1 MSPQAV
7 LGLVLEGIKTNWWG
21 LACPHHCTQPSVGL
35 LGFCFL
41 LGWISGLASTL
52 VLVWWLS
59 GFWCGPGS
67 DIVRGSSVRL
77 ASRARVLA
85 SYLHEP
91 TLLQPRRRDWTPY
104 IPTWGYPGHCAGPYL
119 FCWCCCWPVGLH
131 LSLPGLCTVGS
142 VGSLLRGCVFCGWVC
157 AEFPS

>member
-1 MSPQAV
+1 MYIYIYTIYFPYHIYGFKKSIGGFRGSSLRMSPQAV

-52 VLVWWLS
+52 ALVWWLS
-59 GFWCGPGS
+59 GFWCGSGS
-67 DIVRGSSVRL
+67 DCVRGPSTRL
-77 ASRARVLA
+77 ASRARVLS

-91 TLLQPRRRDWTPY
+91 NLLQPRRRD
-104 IPTWGYPGHCAGPYL
+104 
-119 FCWCCCWPVGLH
+119 
-131 LSLPGLCTVGS
+131 
-142 VGSLLRGCVFCGWVC
+142 
-157 AEFPS
+157 